1 MAIKPILD
9 DEEDMYIPDIG
20 EVDEEIDIHGQYPR
34 SNAGI
39 ALNWTPLEQQ
49 MFDMLLLNRFVTY
62 DREILDETA
71 RTISRLVETF
81 EAHEIARIMSVAM
94 LSFQLAAAED
104 KSFEDEYNKYIEYIQ
119 KHPEDIEEI
128 RNPNVR

>member
-1 MAIKPILD
+1 MIRPILD
-9 DEEDMYIPDIG
+9 DEEDVYIPDIG

-39 ALNWTPLEQQ
+39 ALNWSPLEQQ
-49 MFDMLLLNRFVTY
+49 MFDMLLLNRFASF
-62 DREILDETA
+62 DRELLDETA

-94 LSFQLAAAED
+94 LTFQLAAAED
-104 KSFEDEYNKYIEYIQ
+104 KSFEDEYNRYVEYIN

-128 RNPNVR
+128 QHSKLR